1 MPSRLQNFNI
11 LEIEG
16 TFRVFT
22 LTISTVRCKVTCSR
36 SVKSLVQGVLGFT
49 QVGLTML
56 TLRTFAVVDDE
67 GFTFQRELVLVA
79 KKVLDFEASSE
90 NYP

>member
-1 MPSRLQNFNI
+1 MP
-11 LEIEG
+11 
-16 TFRVFT
+16 
-22 LTISTVRCKVTCSR
+22 
-36 SVKSLVQGVLGFT
+36 
-49 QVGLTML
+49 

-79 KKVLDFEASSE
+79 KKVLDFETSGE